1 MKFVFCS
8 LEKDEQTVEQISAEV
23 RGLTATSD
31 EANTSTPTVPE
42 SSVAEP
48 ASELW
53 GNLDRKAAEAPK
65 HCSITVESTVEMR
78 HYLQEKNTPRHD
90 DPLKWWK
97 EQGSQYPHL
106 QQQEKYLCNPSTSVA
121 AARLFGKLIS
131 KRISGLKPANVNML
145 FFLNKNL
152 Y

>member
-1 MKFVFCS
+1 MAVSVHSFYTLATPTFLEIQFMKVVFCS
-8 LEKDEQTVEQISAEV
+8 LEKDEQIVEQISAEV

-31 EANTSTPTVPE
+31 EANTSTPTAAE

-78 HYLQEKNTPRHD
+78 HYLQEKNTPHHD

-97 EQGSQYPHL
+97 EQGIQYPHL
-106 QQQEKYLCNPSTSVA
+106 QQLEKKYLFNPSTSVA
-121 AARLFGKLIS
+121 AAR
-131 KRISGLKPANVNML
+131 
-145 FFLNKNL
+145 
-152 Y
+152 